1 MNTKILEKSVQ
12 DYINANLNS
21 DLHSLLLKKS
31 PFKDVSSLELVQQ
44 IQGRK
49 IASKKFP
56 FLDRSDIIFPPH
68 LNLEQSSSESTAR
81 YKSKIIQGESF
92 ADLTSGFGVDAY
104 YFAQKFSKV
113 LLNDLD
119 ESLLEL
125 VKYNWTILQQDAEF
139 NSSKIEDF
147 VLNENE
153 NFDAIYFDPARR
165 DSTKKKVFLL
175 EDLSPNILEIQEQLL
190 KRAPQI
196 LIKLSP
202 LIDLHYLKNE
212 LRNLAEI
219 HIVGVRNEVKEVLVL
234 LKRET
239 SDSTRIVCVNLEASE
254 PNFEFE
260 MGEEKV
266 DAKFSEVQNY
276 LYIPNNSILKSGAF
290 NLVSKQFGI
299 QKLHSNT
306 QLYTSNKHIDDFP
319 GRVLNVEKIN
329 GKELKKGEKFN
340 IISKNYPLKPEEIKK
355 KYKLQDGG
363 ENYLIATQDSS
374 GKILLKSI
382 K

>member
-31 PFKDVSSLELVQQ
+31 PFQDVSSLELVQQ
-44 IQGRK
+44 IHGRK

-81 YKSKIIQGESF
+81 YKSEIIQGESF
-92 ADLTSGFGVDAY
+92 ADLTSGFGIDGY
-104 YFAQKFSKV
+104 YFAQKFSEI

-119 ESLLEL
+119 ESLLDI
-125 VKYNWTILQQDAEF
+125 VKYNWSILQQDAKF

-147 VLNENE
+147 ILNENE
-153 NFDAIYFDPARR
+153 SFDAIYFDPARR

-234 LKRET
+234 LKRDT
-239 SDSTRIVCVNLEASE
+239 PDSTRIVCVNLETSE

-260 MGEEKV
+260 MGDEKV
-266 DAKFSEVQNY
+266 DALFSEVQDY

-306 QLYTSNKHIDDFP
+306 QLYTSNKYLEDFP

-329 GKELKKGEKFN
+329 GKDLKKGEKFN

>member
-1 MNTKILEKSVQ
+1 MNTKVLEKSVQ
-12 DYINANLNS
+12 DYINANLNT
-21 DLHSLLLKKS
+21 DLHSLLLRKS
-31 PFKDVSSLELVQQ
+31 PFEDVSSLELVQQ

-81 YKSKIIQGESF
+81 YKSEIIQGESF
-92 ADLTSGFGVDAY
+92 ADLTSGFGIDAY

-119 ESLLEL
+119 EYLLEV
-125 VKYNWTILQQDAEF
+125 VKFNWSILQQDAKF

-147 VLNENE
+147 ILNENE

-234 LKRET
+234 LKRDT
-239 SDSTRIVCVNLEASE
+239 PDSTRIVCVNLETSE

-260 MGEEKV
+260 MGDEKV
-266 DAKFSEVQNY
+266 EASFSEVQDY

-306 QLYTSNKHIDDFP
+306 QLYTSNEYLKNFP
-319 GRVLNVEKIN
+319 GRVLNVEKIS
-329 GKELKKGEKFN
+329 GKDLKKGEKFN

-374 GKILLKSI
+374 GKILLKFT